1 MSVNNDRVCTLE
13 INTDMTYIV
22 CSKCGWQVPH
32 GSNPNDVHEC
42 PECKRLVAHGTPSLY
57 IIGPATRKPNDNK
70 EAFVSARRALKAE
83 GYLCAIPH
91 DYINEGTDWSTA
103 MRISVTA
110 MLSMEHG
117 IKSKPAFDG
126 VAMLDGWEES
136 KGARIEKQ
144 LAEALGIPC
153 RPWREYLNPAA
164 PAASM
169 AATSAAQPLLALAS
183 Q

>member
-1 MSVNNDRVCTLE
+1 MCKVSDRVCTLE
-13 INTDMTYIV
+13 LNTDMTYIV

-42 PECKRLVAHGTPSLY
+42 PECKRLVAYGAPSLY
-57 IIGPATRKPNDNK
+57 IIGPATGKPNDNK
-70 EAFVSARRALKAE
+70 EAFVSARRALKAD

-91 DYINEGTDWSTA
+91 DYINDGTDWNTA
-103 MRISVTA
+103 MRISITA

-117 IKSKPAFDG
+117 LKRKPAFDG

-136 KGARIEKQ
+136 KGAKIEKQ

-153 RPWREYLNPAA
+153 RPWREYLSPAA

-169 AATSAAQPLLALAS
+169 AAAGAAQPLLALAS